1 MNKEYLIKKTS
12 ISLKRTKIFQ
22 KGKHHFFL
30 EKPIKKATII
40 FHFTDNLI
48 CNNTKVTDLFT
59 AGRVMLFC
67 HNQHDISV
75 LNT

>member
-1 MNKEYLIKKTS
+1 VNKEYL
-12 ISLKRTKIFQ
+12 SLKRTKIFQ

-30 EKPIKKATII
+30 EKPVKKATII
-40 FHFTDNLI
+40 FHFIGNLI
-48 CNNTKVTDLFT
+48 CNNTEVTDLFT

-67 HNQHDISV
+67 HNQHDISE